1 MDTFSV
7 SRSRPCEESDCGC
20 GELMAR
26 KSDSATDQSGTYF
39 INCDDGE
46 DLRKLAVDE
55 TFHLCQAGHQDRKL
69 YYDTWLVFYS
79 RYNEEIADRRPM

>member
-1 MDTFSV
+1 MVLFSV
-7 SRSRPCEESDCGC
+7 PSPCQESECEC

-26 KSDSATDQSGTYF
+26 KDGSGTDQSETYF
-39 INCDDGE
+39 INCDGE

-79 RYNEEIADRRPM
+79 RYKEKITEGRPM